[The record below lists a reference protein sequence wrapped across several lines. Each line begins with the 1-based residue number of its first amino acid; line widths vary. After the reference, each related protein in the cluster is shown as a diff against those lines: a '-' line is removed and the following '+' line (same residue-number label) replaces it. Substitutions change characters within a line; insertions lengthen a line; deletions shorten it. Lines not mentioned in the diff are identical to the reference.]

1 MSRYERPV
9 RFEDVDA
16 AQILFFPRFL
26 SYCHEAMEALFDPL
40 DGGYVRLIKERKI
53 GLPAV
58 HIEADF
64 KSPLVYGDVAQIDVA
79 VPHVGSTSCTL
90 VYTITRARDGVV
102 SALVKH
108 VCVVSDLT
116 TLTKIPIPDDVR
128 AVLLANRGA

>member
-1 MSRYERPV
+1 VLRYERPV

-26 SYCHEAMEALFDPL
+26 SYCHEAMEALFGAL
-40 DGGYVRLIKERKI
+40 DGGYVRLIRERKI

-58 HIEADF
+58 HIDVDF
-64 KSPLVYGDVAQIDVA
+64 TSPLTYGDVARIDVTA
-79 VPHVGSTSCTL
+79 PKIGTTSCTL
-90 VYTITRARDGVV
+90 RYAITRAKDGVLAATV
-102 SALVKH
+102 NH

-128 AVLLANRGA
+128 AVLLANQT